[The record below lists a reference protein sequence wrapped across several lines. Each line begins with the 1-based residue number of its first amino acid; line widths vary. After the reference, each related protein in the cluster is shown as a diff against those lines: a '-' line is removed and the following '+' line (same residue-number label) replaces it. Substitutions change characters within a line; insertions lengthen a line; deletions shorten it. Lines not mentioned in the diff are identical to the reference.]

1 VASES
6 RKTVLVA
13 GAANLVIALAKF
25 AAGAISG
32 SAALLAEGAHSVA
45 DTGNQIFLLVSL
57 SLGSRPPDEEHPF
70 GYGKER
76 FFWAFVAALGIFVLG
91 AGFSFAQGIGG
102 LISGHRESS
111 TGYLAAYVV
120 LVVSAAAEG
129 TSWIRAY
136 RQTREEARGQGMG
149 VREFVRESKDPT
161 VKTVLMEDSG
171 ALIGIAIAFLG
182 IGLSQVTGV
191 HAFDPIASIL
201 IGCLLTYIA
210 IRLGR
215 NTKGLLLG
223 EAARP
228 EDREKIRKAI
238 ESHPKVERVI
248 ELLTMVLG
256 PESLLVAA
264 RVDLGHGMNAD
275 EVERLADEIDRR
287 VREVVPSIT
296 YFFMDPTPPRG
307 PAREAPRSDGRKQ
320 ERRAS

>member
-1 VASES
+1 M
-6 RKTVLVA
+6 
-13 GAANLVIALAKF
+13 IALAKF

-45 DTGNQIFLLVSL
+45 DTGNQVFLLVSL
-57 SLGSRPPDEEHPF
+57 SLGDRPADEEHPF

-91 AGFSFAQGIGG
+91 AGFSFAQGILGLVGG
-102 LISGHRESS
+102 HAESS

-120 LVVSAAAEG
+120 LVVSAVAEG
-129 TSWIRAY
+129 TSWVRAY
-136 RQTREEARGQGMG
+136 RQTREQAKGQGMR
-149 VREFVRESKDPT
+149 VRRFVRESKDPT

-171 ALIGIAIAFLG
+171 ALIGIAIAFIG
-182 IGLSQVTGV
+182 IGLSQITGV
-191 HAFDPIASIL
+191 HAFDPIASLL
-201 IGCLLTYIA
+201 IGGLLAYIA

-215 NTKGLLLG
+215 NTKALLLG

-228 EDREKIRKAI
+228 EDREKIREAL
-238 ESHPKVERVI
+238 ESHPKVDRVI

-275 EVERLADEIDRR
+275 EVERLADEVDRR
-287 VREVVPSIT
+287 VREVVPSVT
-296 YFFMDPTPPRG
+296 HFFMDPTPPRARRRESTAK
-307 PAREAPRSDGRKQ
+307 PDREAAGG
-320 ERRAS
+320 RRAS